1 MRGDKM
7 DLADEMKLIK
17 RGTNEIISEEELEKK
32 LVYSKKTKHPL
43 RIKQGFDPS
52 APDIHLGHT
61 VGLRKLRHFQD
72 LGHDVYFLIGDFT
85 GMIGDPSGRSATRKQ
100 LTPDEVKKNAETYK
114 EQVFKILHPEKTIV
128 EFNSHWLGKLSFVDV
143 IELCSQYTVARMLER
158 DDFSH
163 RFQEKKPIGVH
174 EFLYPLMQGYD
185 SVALRA
191 DVELGGTDQ
200 KFNLLVGRDLQREYG
215 QEPQV
220 IITMPIIEGTD
231 GVEKM
236 SKSLGNY
243 IGINEAPVDMY
254 GKIMSIPDKLMATYF
269 SLLTDVPEQELVK
282 IEKSINENQIHPR
295 DIKKRLAKEIVTIYH
310 GYSLANDAENHFEQ
324 VFQDKM
330 DPENIQ
336 NLFIP
341 ADELKENKLWIV
353 KLVKITKSLKSTG
366 EAIRLIKQGGIRINH
381 KKITNANTDLTI
393 KDGDILRIG
402 KLNFYRIKI
411 D

>member
-7 DLADEMKLIK
+7 DLAEEMKIIR
-17 RGTNEIISEEELEKK
+17 RGTSEIISEEELEKK
-32 LVYSKKTKHPL
+32 LINSKKRKKPL
-43 RIKQGFDPS
+43 CIKQGFDPS

-100 LTPDEVKKNAETYK
+100 LTPEEVKENAETYK
-114 EQVFKILHPEKTIV
+114 EQAFKILHPEKTIV

-143 IELCSQYTVARMLER
+143 IKLCSKYTVARMLER
-158 DDFSH
+158 DDFSN
-163 RFQEKKPIGVH
+163 RFLEKKAIGVH

-185 SVALRA
+185 SVALKA

-243 IGINEAPVDMY
+243 IGIYEKPDEMY
-254 GKIMSIPDKLMATYF
+254 GKIMSIPDKLMVAYF
-269 SLLTDVPEQELVK
+269 RLLTDVPETELDK
-282 IEKSINENQIHPR
+282 IEKSLQENQIHPR
-295 DIKKRLAKEIVTIYH
+295 DIKKRLAREIVTIYH
-310 GYSLANDAENHFEQ
+310 GYSLASESENRFEH
-324 VFQDKM
+324 VFREKM
-330 DPENIQ
+330 DPQNAQ
-336 NLFIP
+336 NLLISS
-341 ADELKENKLWIV
+341 DELKEGKLWIV
-353 KLVKITKSLKSTG
+353 KLVKMTELLNSTG
-366 EAIRLIKQGGIRINH
+366 EVIRIIKQGGIKINH
-381 KKITNANTDLTI
+381 KKITNANIDLPI

-402 KLNFYRIKI
+402 KLNFFRIKI
-411 D
+411 K

>member
-1 MRGDKM
+1 M
-7 DLADEMKLIK
+7 DLSEEMKIIK
-17 RGTNEIISEEELEKK
+17 RGTDEIISEEELKNK
-32 LVYSKKTKHPL
+32 LRNSKKSKKPL

-85 GMIGDPSGRSATRKQ
+85 GMIGDPSGRSSTRKQ
-100 LTPDEVKKNAETYK
+100 LTTVEVKKNAETYK
-114 EQVFKILHPEKTIV
+114 EQVFKILDPNKTIV

-143 IELCSQYTVARMLER
+143 IHLCSKYTVARMLER
-158 DDFSH
+158 DDFSN

-185 SVALRA
+185 SVSLKA

-200 KFNLLVGRDLQREYG
+200 KFNLLVGRDLQREFG

-243 IGINEAPVDMY
+243 IGINEEPNDMY
-254 GKIMSIPDKLMATYF
+254 GKIMSIPDKLMEIYF
-269 SLLTDVPEQELVK
+269 RLLTDIPEQQ
-282 IEKSINENQIHPR
+282 INQIKKDLKANNVHPR
-295 DIKKRLAKEIVTIYH
+295 DIKKRLAKEIVKIYH
-310 GYSLANDAENHFEQ
+310 GYSNANQAENHFEQ
-324 VFQDKM
+324 VFQEKM
-330 DPENIQ
+330 DPENSQ
-336 NLFIP
+336 KLLIP
-341 ADELKENKLWIV
+341 IRDLSENKLWIV
-353 KLVKITKSLKSTG
+353 KLVKMTKALTSTG
-366 EAIRLIKQGGIRINH
+366 EAIRIIKQGGVRINH
-381 KKITNANTDLTI
+381 KKITNPNTDI
-393 KDGDILRIG
+393 VVKDGDILRIG
-402 KLNFYRIKI
+402 KLNFYQLKI
-411 D
+411 N

>member
-1 MRGDKM
+1 M
-7 DLADEMKLIK
+7 DLSEEMKIIK
-17 RGTNEIISEEELEKK
+17 RGTDEIISEEELKNK
-32 LVYSKKTKHPL
+32 LRNSKKSKKPL

-85 GMIGDPSGRSATRKQ
+85 GMIGDPSGRSSTRKQ
-100 LTPDEVKKNAETYK
+100 LTTVEVKKNAETYK
-114 EQVFKILHPEKTIV
+114 EQVFKILDPNKTIV

-143 IELCSQYTVARMLER
+143 IHLCSKYTVARMLER
-158 DDFSH
+158 DDFSN

-185 SVALRA
+185 SVSLKA

-200 KFNLLVGRDLQREYG
+200 KFNLLVGRDLQREFG

-243 IGINEAPVDMY
+243 IGINEKPNDMY
-254 GKIMSIPDKLMATYF
+254 GKIMSIPDKLMEIYF
-269 SLLTDVPEQELVK
+269 RLLTDVPEQQ
-282 IEKSINENQIHPR
+282 INQIKKDLQANNVHPR
-295 DIKKRLAKEIVTIYH
+295 DIKKRLAKEIVKIYH
-310 GYSLANDAENHFEQ
+310 GYSNANQAENHFEQ
-324 VFQDKM
+324 VFQEKM
-330 DPENIQ
+330 DPENSQ
-336 NLFIP
+336 KLLIP
-341 ADELKENKLWIV
+341 IRDLSENKLWIV
-353 KLVKITKSLKSTG
+353 KLVKMTKALTSTG
-366 EAIRLIKQGGIRINH
+366 EAIRIIKQGGVRINH
-381 KKITNANTDLTI
+381 KKITNPNTDI
-393 KDGDILRIG
+393 VVKDGDILRIG
-402 KLNFYRIKI
+402 KLNFYQLKI
-411 D
+411 N

>member
-1 MRGDKM
+1 M
-7 DLADEMKLIK
+7 DLSEEMKIIK
-17 RGTNEIISEEELEKK
+17 RGTDEIISEEELKNK
-32 LVYSKKTKHPL
+32 LRNSKKSKKPL

-85 GMIGDPSGRSATRKQ
+85 GMIGDPSGRSSTRKQ
-100 LTPDEVKKNAETYK
+100 LTTVEVKKNAETYK
-114 EQVFKILHPEKTIV
+114 EQVFKILDPNKTIV

-143 IELCSQYTVARMLER
+143 IHLCSKYTVARMLER
-158 DDFSH
+158 DDFSN

-185 SVALRA
+185 SVSLKA

-200 KFNLLVGRDLQREYG
+200 KFNLLVGRDLQREFG

-243 IGINEAPVDMY
+243 IGINEEPNDMY
-254 GKIMSIPDKLMATYF
+254 GKIMSIPDKLMEIYF
-269 SLLTDVPEQELVK
+269 RLLTDVPEQQ
-282 IEKSINENQIHPR
+282 INQIKKDLKANNVHPR
-295 DIKKRLAKEIVTIYH
+295 DIKKRLAKEIVKIYH
-310 GYSLANDAENHFEQ
+310 GYSNANQAENHFEQ
-324 VFQDKM
+324 VFQEKM
-330 DPENIQ
+330 DPENSQ
-336 NLFIP
+336 KLLIP
-341 ADELKENKLWIV
+341 IRDLSENKLWIV
-353 KLVKITKSLKSTG
+353 KLVKMTKALTSTG
-366 EAIRLIKQGGIRINH
+366 EAIRIIKQGGVRINH
-381 KKITNANTDLTI
+381 KKITNPNTDI
-393 KDGDILRIG
+393 VVKDGDILRIG
-402 KLNFYRIKI
+402 KLNFYQLKI
-411 D
+411 N

>member
-1 MRGDKM
+1 M
-7 DLADEMKLIK
+7 DLSEEMKIIK
-17 RGTNEIISEEELEKK
+17 RGTDEIISEEELKNK
-32 LVYSKKTKHPL
+32 LRNSKKSKKPL

-85 GMIGDPSGRSATRKQ
+85 GMIGDPSGRSSTRKQ
-100 LTPDEVKKNAETYK
+100 LTTVEVKKNAETYK
-114 EQVFKILHPEKTIV
+114 EQVFKILDPNKTIV

-143 IELCSQYTVARMLER
+143 IHLCSKYTVARMLER
-158 DDFSH
+158 DDFSN

-185 SVALRA
+185 SVSLKA

-200 KFNLLVGRDLQREYG
+200 KFNLLVGRDLQREFG

-243 IGINEAPVDMY
+243 IGINEKPNDMY
-254 GKIMSIPDKLMATYF
+254 GKIMSIPDKLMEIYF
-269 SLLTDVPEQELVK
+269 RLLTDVPEQQ
-282 IEKSINENQIHPR
+282 INQIKKDLKANNVHPR
-295 DIKKRLAKEIVTIYH
+295 DIKKRLAKEIVKIYH
-310 GYSLANDAENHFEQ
+310 GYSNANQAENHFEQ
-324 VFQDKM
+324 VFQEKM
-330 DPENIQ
+330 DPENSQ
-336 NLFIP
+336 KLLIP
-341 ADELKENKLWIV
+341 IRDLSDNKLWIV
-353 KLVKITKSLKSTG
+353 KLVKMTKALTSTG
-366 EAIRLIKQGGIRINH
+366 EAIRIIKQGGVRINH
-381 KKITNANTDLTI
+381 KKITNPNTDI
-393 KDGDILRIG
+393 VVKDGDILRIG
-402 KLNFYRIKI
+402 KLNFYQLKI
-411 D
+411 N

>member
-1 MRGDKM
+1 M
-7 DLADEMKLIK
+7 DLSEEMKIIK
-17 RGTNEIISEEELEKK
+17 RGTDEIISEEELKNK
-32 LVYSKKTKHPL
+32 LKNSKKSKKPL

-85 GMIGDPSGRSATRKQ
+85 GMIGDPSGRSSTRKQ
-100 LTPDEVKKNAETYK
+100 LTTVEVKKNAETYK
-114 EQVFKILHPEKTIV
+114 EQVFKILDPNKTIV

-143 IELCSQYTVARMLER
+143 IHLCSKYTVARMLER
-158 DDFSH
+158 DDFSN

-185 SVALRA
+185 SVSLKA

-200 KFNLLVGRDLQREYG
+200 KFNLLVGRDLQREFG

-243 IGINEAPVDMY
+243 IGINEEPNDMY
-254 GKIMSIPDKLMATYF
+254 GKIMSIPDKLMEIYF
-269 SLLTDVPEQELVK
+269 RLLTDIPEQQ
-282 IEKSINENQIHPR
+282 INQIKKDLKANNVHPR
-295 DIKKRLAKEIVTIYH
+295 DIKKRLAKEIVKIYH
-310 GYSLANDAENHFEQ
+310 GYSNANQAENHFEQ
-324 VFQDKM
+324 VFQEKM
-330 DPENIQ
+330 DPENSQ
-336 NLFIP
+336 KLLIP
-341 ADELKENKLWIV
+341 IRDLSENKLWIV
-353 KLVKITKSLKSTG
+353 KLVKMTKALTSTG
-366 EAIRLIKQGGIRINH
+366 EAIRIIKQGGVRINH
-381 KKITNANTDLTI
+381 KKITNPNTDI
-393 KDGDILRIG
+393 VVKDGDILRIG
-402 KLNFYRIKI
+402 KLNFYQLKI
-411 D
+411 N